1 MKNPI
6 LLYAIFAHSAQHL
19 SRTCNYDESDA
30 FRYYSQSVSLLVPTL
45 SELEENGDEN
55 LLAAIV
61 LLRFYEERD
70 SKSHGLD
77 CICLKY

>member
-19 SRTCNYDESDA
+19 SLTSDYDDSEA
-30 FRYYSQSVSLLVPTL
+30 FRYYSQSVSLLVPML

-55 LLAAIV
+55 LLAAIII
-61 LLRFYEERD
+61 LRLYEERD
-70 SKSHGLD
+70 GETHNLISTFLA
-77 CICLKY
+77 C

>member
-1 MKNPI
+1 MENPI

-19 SRTCNYDESDA
+19 SRTSVYDESEA

-45 SELEENGDEN
+45 SELEENGDED

-70 SKSHGLD
+70 GKSH
-77 CICLKY
+77 